1 MSGRRRCSLL
11 AKLTRRVWL
20 RGFLPAA
27 MLAVVWG
34 VSIFVHTIG
43 QSRGATPGRWAV
55 THGVVMVNWQSAAGW
70 SGWGRTDWSIGI
82 MVNADGTMRPGVVCV
97 PHLRSPTV
105 QWDIEL
111 HPGHVKLPIIYLALA
126 ASAPAL
132 AVVWLRRRR
141 VPAGHCPGCRYDLR
155 GVTGGVCPECGREI
169 GGA

>member
-1 MSGRRRCSLL
+1 LL
-11 AKLTRRVWL
+11 AKLIRRVWL

-27 MLAVVWG
+27 MLAAVWG

-43 QSRGATPGRWAV
+43 QSRGATPWRWAV
-55 THGVVMVNWQSAAGW
+55 THGVVMVNWGW
-70 SGWGRTDWSIGI
+70 NTPRTGWGKVGWNLGRLI
-82 MVNADGTMRPGVVCV
+82 NADGSNWSGVRCV
-97 PHLRSPTV
+97 PNLRDPTL

-111 HPGHVKLPIIYLALA
+111 HPGHVKLPTIYLALA
-126 ASAPAL
+126 ASAPAF